1 MVDQH
6 TCIHDMLIHTCTHTH
21 THNMDT
27 SIHACMHA
35 HSLPYHSLP
44 TPTAHTWTLAPN
56 PPRAKKPAGA
66 SSHILRGIVTYIYRY
81 TYIIYIYINRYIYIY
96 RCLLPHIARN
106 RGLRMVYY
114 NRSLL
119 HDGFTAAHI
128 PRTR

>member
-44 TPTAHTWTLAPN
+44 TPTAHTWTLAPT

-66 SSHILRGIVTYIYRY
+66 SSHILRGIVT
-81 TYIIYIYINRYIYIY
+81 
-96 RCLLPHIARN
+96 
-106 RGLRMVYY
+106 
-114 NRSLL
+114 
-119 HDGFTAAHI
+119 
-128 PRTR
+128 